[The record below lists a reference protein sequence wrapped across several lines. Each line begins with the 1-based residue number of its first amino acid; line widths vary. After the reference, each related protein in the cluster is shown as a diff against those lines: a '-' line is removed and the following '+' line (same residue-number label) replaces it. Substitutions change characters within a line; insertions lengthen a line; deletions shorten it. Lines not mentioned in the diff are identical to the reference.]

1 MDGIYVSIQY
11 MAVVVRMYANF
22 FFFIQVSVGDLLE
35 ESNIVLGN
43 RSEASD
49 VDEFYF
55 PDVGATTE
63 VDLGDDEYSKVDLE
77 DEHRI
82 EEALEDNDCFE
93 GLFPPP
99 NVSIHVPRSIHT
111 YTSRPIHVQLCM
123 YTYTCTHKH
132 TVNHT
137 KSIAVIFCFTIDPP
151 ILT

>member
-11 MAVVVRMYANF
+11 MAVVVRKYVNF

-49 VDEFYF
+49 VNEFYF

-63 VDLGDDEYSKVDLE
+63 VDLGDDESSKVDLE
-77 DEHRI
+77 DDHRI

-99 NVSIHVPRSIHT
+99 NVSIHVHRSIHT
-111 YTSRPIHVQLCM
+111 YTVGLYMYSYTCTPIHV
-123 YTYTCTHKH
+123 H
-132 TVNHT
+132 T
-137 KSIAVIFCFTIDPP
+137 SILFTIQNP
-151 ILT
+151 LLLYFASQ